1 MLHYVLKQQSV
12 TNVSSARSSV
22 QEIEGIE
29 SNDALHDFGGP
40 HGNKG
45 HDFAAYWVISKLIE
59 LELAKRPD
67 YVFVCEYVQDVAE
80 FDSQVNPQTVKLYQ
94 LKKKEDGYW
103 TASDLTGQT
112 EKNKASV
119 ADSPIRKLI
128 RHVRAFTLVKATGA
142 FVSNSKFKVSLKS
155 KNSSVEDVT
164 VALNLLDDEHT
175 DGLRAAVALE
185 ETNAGRTVVA
195 SDVDLSLVELCRATL
210 ALDDLQTH
218 MTGLMFNFL
227 NQVATEHSG
236 QASSLVETLYARIKE
251 RSRRTAKAPNWP
263 ELLQR
268 RGFSKKTF
276 NDAVEGLKQIPDA
289 ALFRERLLSKL
300 AGSRNERWVARV
312 TGKLTQC
319 SREKILSGTA
329 NRWHSDQAA
338 IDALCEEANDKDLN
352 DEALFKNISNYLTA
366 SLPVLNEYEIY
377 ALAIYEMSQWNLRQ
391 TLV

>member
-1 MLHYVLKQQSV
+1 MG
-12 TNVSSARSSV
+12 SSRSSV
-22 QEIEGIE
+22 QEIEDIE

-40 HGNKG
+40 HSNKG
-45 HDFAAYWVISKLIE
+45 HDFAAYWVIGRLIE
-59 LELAKRPD
+59 LELAKHPD

-80 FDSQVNPQTVKLYQ
+80 FDSQVNPQTVRLYQ

-103 TASDLTGQT
+103 TVSDLTGQT

-119 ADSPIRKLI
+119 ADSPVRKLI
-128 RHVRAFTLVKATGA
+128 RHVRAFTTVRATGA
-142 FVSNSKFKVSLKS
+142 FVSNSKFKVRLKGD
-155 KNSSVEDVT
+155 NSSVEVVT

-175 DGLRAAVALE
+175 EGLRTAVALE
-185 ETNAGRTVVA
+185 ETNAERTVVA
-195 SDVDLSLVELCRATL
+195 NDVDLSLVELCRATL

-227 NQVATEHSG
+227 NQIATEHSG

-251 RSRRTAKAPNWP
+251 RSRRTEKAPNWP

-268 RGFSKKTF
+268 RGFSKKSF

-289 ALFRERLLSKL
+289 ALFRNRLLSKL
-300 AGSRNERWVARV
+300 AGSRNERWAARV
-312 TGKLTQC
+312 TARLSQC
-319 SREKILSGTA
+319 SIEKILGGAA

-338 IDALCEEANDKDLN
+338 IDALCEEADSQNHSDEDLFVS
-352 DEALFKNISNYLTA
+352 LSNYLQI
-366 SLPVLNEYEIY
+366 SLPVLSEYEIY

>member
-1 MLHYVLKQQSV
+1 MTL
-12 TNVSSARSSV
+12 ARSSI
-22 QEIEGIE
+22 QEIEDIE

-45 HDFAAYWVISKLIE
+45 HDFAAYWVISKIIG
-59 LELAKRPD
+59 LELAKHPD

-112 EKNKASV
+112 DKNKVSV
-119 ADSPIRKLI
+119 ASSPVRKLI
-128 RHVRAFTLVKATGA
+128 RHVRAFKTVKATGA

-155 KNSSVEDVT
+155 KNSSVEDVI
-164 VALNLLDDEHT
+164 VAINLLDDEHT
-175 DGLRAAVALE
+175 DGLRTAVALE
-185 ETNAGRTVVA
+185 ESKPGRTVIA
-195 SDVDLSLVELCRATL
+195 SDVDLSLVELCHATL

-227 NQVATEHSG
+227 HEVATEHSG

-276 NDAVEGLKQIPDA
+276 NDAVEGLRQIPDS
-289 ALFRERLLSKL
+289 ALFRNRLLSKL
-300 AGSRNERWVARV
+300 ADSRSERWVAHV

-329 NRWHSDQAA
+329 NRWNTDQAA
-338 IDALCEEANDKDLN
+338 IDALCEEADNGELSN
-352 DEALFKNISNYLTA
+352 EAWFESVSNYLTV
-366 SLPVLNEYEIY
+366 SLPMLNKYEIY
-377 ALAIYEMSQWNLRQ
+377 ALAIYEMSQWNQRQ
-391 TLV
+391 TLA

>member
-1 MLHYVLKQQSV
+1 MGSDAVVPEKDQNHPLMPDEVIYAGRRIPVNYQP
-12 TNVSSARSSV
+12 TARC
-22 QEIEGIE
+22 
-29 SNDALHDFGGP
+29 
-40 HGNKG
+40 
-45 HDFAAYWVISKLIE
+45 AAAPE
-59 LELAKRPD
+59 LP
-67 YVFVCEYVQDVAE
+67 
-80 FDSQVNPQTVKLYQ
+80 PQRRRSR
-94 LKKKEDGYW
+94 G
-103 TASDLTGQT
+103 
-112 EKNKASV
+112 
-119 ADSPIRKLI
+119 
-128 RHVRAFTLVKATGA
+128 TGA
-142 FVSNSKFKVSLKS
+142 GDAGTGSLKS
-155 KNSSVEDVT
+155 
-164 VALNLLDDEHT
+164 
-175 DGLRAAVALE
+175 AVALE

-227 NQVATEHSG
+227 NQIATEHSG

-338 IDALCEEANDKDLN
+338 IDALCEEADNKNHN
-352 DEALFKNISNYLTA
+352 DEALFESISNYLQV